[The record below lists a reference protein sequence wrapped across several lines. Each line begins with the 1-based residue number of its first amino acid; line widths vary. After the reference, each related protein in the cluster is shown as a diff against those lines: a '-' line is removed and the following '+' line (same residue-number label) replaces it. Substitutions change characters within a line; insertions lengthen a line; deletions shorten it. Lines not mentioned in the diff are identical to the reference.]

1 MLDEWMAYSYIEP
14 FGEMRAELRNGELC
28 ALLANLKR
36 DSKRKA
42 EPFRAADFMHYI
54 NEPRQVQKQTADEQK
69 QAILNIAKAFGAKEI
84 SRKES
89 CE

>member
-1 MLDEWMAYSYIEP
+1 MFDEWMAYSQIEP

-28 ALLANLKR
+28 ALLANINR
-36 DSKRKA
+36 DSKRKS
-42 EPFRAADFMHYI
+42 EPFKAIDFMHYI
-54 NEPRQVQKQTADEQK
+54 DEPQRVKKQTPEEQK
-69 QAILNIAKAFGAKEI
+69 QAILNIAKAFKAKEI

>member
-1 MLDEWMAYSYIEP
+1 MLDEWMAYSQIEP

-36 DSKRKA
+36 DTKRKA
-42 EPFRAADFMHYI
+42 TPFRASDFMHYLD
-54 NEPRQVQKQTADEQK
+54 EPRPAKKQSIEEQK
-69 QAILNIAKAFGAKEI
+69 QLMISIAKAFGAKEI